1 MVTTPWIRLSEN
13 VLSQSITKFYIKNNL
28 VPCGI
33 THDAL
38 ESWSARM
45 ASACNKLVRKF
56 RRLFMENPKSS
67 KLKPLTELKQ
77 RCLAAGIQMPEK
89 LVDDGAAGTPP
100 PRLPSHEDLEA
111 IAPAQGG
118 TDRLEALAKI
128 ISDKLATKEKREI
141 ALKENALAKAA
152 GSSEAHSLN
161 VADCSS
167 GVSLP
172 AEKSDEKKGDA
183 KPVPTPCRGDNGSSR
198 LPGFVLENLEKK
210 LPCPAPFAFNEP
222 KPKAEKTEKPQG
234 KPKKRAKAKSTPAK
248 AKKGKIKL
256 LAGPEAEEALALV
269 GVGVIERGTSAPE
282 DAKPPIADGKQYVAK
297 SFAALRVQ
305 FIKQYRSDHGVSYS
319 EANAKWMLSNERA
332 SLLLDMPPAE
342 LKRRRFA

>member
-89 LVDDGAAGTPP
+89 LVDDDAAGTPP

-128 ISDKLATKEKREI
+128 ISDKLAMKEKREI

-183 KPVPTPCRGDNGSSR
+183 KPVPTPVVVTMAVQDYQALYLRIWKRSCHAQLLLPSMSQSPRRRRLRSHRASR
-198 LPGFVLENLEKK
+198 KSEPKRNQPQRKQRKEKLSFSLAQRQKK
-210 LPCPAPFAFNEP
+210 LWLWWAWE
-222 KPKAEKTEKPQG
+222 
-234 KPKKRAKAKSTPAK
+234 
-248 AKKGKIKL
+248 
-256 LAGPEAEEALALV
+256 
-269 GVGVIERGTSAPE
+269 
-282 DAKPPIADGKQYVAK
+282 
-297 SFAALRVQ
+297 
-305 FIKQYRSDHGVSYS
+305 
-319 EANAKWMLSNERA
+319 
-332 SLLLDMPPAE
+332 
-342 LKRRRFA
+342 